1 MNHLFTSGVV
11 CVLCVCT
18 ATVQAQVQDS
28 SGATGGS
35 DESTGARS
43 TTESIGRTTEGIE
56 TGLDSD
62 GGEAGSNVTDTFIG
76 GGDGGFVGGAQERQN
91 QAVNRFF
98 RAITGEDVPTGGSRG
113 SSGEPRRIPVRLK
126 LGFLRP
132 TPRQTLAIGGRAGLD
147 LTRFVRMRPG
157 LQAVGA
163 TMDDQGQ
170 VTLTG
175 VTPDDAS
182 RRLAVNLLRLQPGVR
197 SIRNEIALQGPAP
210 TAQ

>member
-1 MNHLFTSGVV
+1 MAAMSPPAPGQRLTQSVGRRKG
-11 CVLCVCT
+11 LRRDWI
-18 ATVQAQVQDS
+18 QA
-28 SGATGGS
+28 
-35 DESTGARS
+35 
-43 TTESIGRTTEGIE
+43 
-56 TGLDSD
+56 
-62 GGEAGSNVTDTFIG
+62 AGSNVTDAFIG
-76 GGDGGFVGGAQERQN
+76 GGDGGFVGGAQERQT

-147 LTRFVRMRPG
+147 LTRFVRIRPG
-157 LQAVGA
+157 LQAIGA

-197 SIRNEIALQGPAP
+197 SIRNEIALQGPTAP
-210 TAQ
+210 AR